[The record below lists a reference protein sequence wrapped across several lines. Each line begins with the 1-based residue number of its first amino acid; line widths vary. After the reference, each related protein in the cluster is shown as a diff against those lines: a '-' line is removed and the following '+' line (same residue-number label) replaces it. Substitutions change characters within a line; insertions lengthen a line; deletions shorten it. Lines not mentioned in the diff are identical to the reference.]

1 MGFENATPL
10 SVVAYDSETGE
21 RVLFDLASCPGI
33 TCETL
38 TADYINLGN
47 ISCDRIHL
55 GEMSFEMA
63 FEIQWPRCSRKRF
76 VKKLMGI
83 GIPRNV
89 ANFYAKM
96 CAVARIPYSKAYRN
110 IIIMRLIG

>member
-1 MGFENATPL
+1 MGFENATTL

-21 RVLFDLASCPGI
+21 RVIGFDLASCPDI
-33 TCETL
+33 TCETI
-38 TADYINLGN
+38 TAD
-47 ISCDRIHL
+47 RIEL
-55 GEMSFEMA
+55 GEISFEMA
-63 FEIQWPRCSRKRF
+63 FELQWSHCSRKRF

-89 ANFYAKM
+89 ANYYAKV

-110 IIIMRLIG
+110 IIISGLIG